1 MENEKFKIE
10 IDGIEK
16 EANVIKVLELD
27 NREFVVYSVNNGNE
41 TSDIMYSEIVKDSE
55 GFDNLVDVND
65 SMIKERILELVN
77 VMFS

>member
-55 GFDNLVDVND
+55 GFDNLVDVTD
-65 SMIKERILELVN
+65 PKVREKILELVN

>member
-10 IDGIEK
+10 IDGVEK

>member
-1 MENEKFKIE
+1 MDMQKFNIE

-27 NREFVVYSVNNGNE
+27 NREFIVYSVDNGNE
-41 TSDIMYSEIVKDSE
+41 TSDIMYSEIVKDAE
-55 GFDNLVDVND
+55 GFDNLVDVTD
-65 SMIKERILELVN
+65 PKIKERILELVN